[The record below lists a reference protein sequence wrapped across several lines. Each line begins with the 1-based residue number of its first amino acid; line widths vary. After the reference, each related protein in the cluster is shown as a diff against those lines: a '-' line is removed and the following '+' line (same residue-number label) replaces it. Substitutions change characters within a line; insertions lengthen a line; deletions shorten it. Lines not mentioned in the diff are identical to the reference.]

1 MAQKEISTNT
11 DWVFEASDVK
21 DNFADLQSQVTANK
35 TLATPLTGT
44 GDPNGTLQGD
54 YLGQLYVS
62 DTGVP
67 YICTAL
73 QDGETD
79 SVWGQITLTGD

>member
-1 MAQKEISTNT
+1 MSMKEISVNSEWT
-11 DWVFEASDVK
+11 FEAPDVK
-21 DNFADLQSQVTANK
+21 DNFA
-35 TLATPLTGT
+35 TLLPQTGT
-44 GDPNGTLQGD
+44 GDPNGALQGD
-54 YLGQLYVS
+54 FLGQLYVS

-79 SVWGQITLTGD
+79 SVWGQITLVGN